1 MLLPAPVSK
10 KISGRSG
17 DSESKS
23 SVASDFEILNIEA
36 VTTDQEEG
44 KTDTNDQED
53 IDSSASTVTEEEKNP
68 APAVGGSQASQGSSS
83 SDSEDDGS
91 STSES
96 SDSDSESDISSQ
108 CSDST
113 SDSIDSDSSIATTK
127 MSSTLK
133 SPICN
138 GDRDGFEEWHS
149 QWEVYAGDNKFD
161 EYVSV
166 VFHPDLPP
174 DGHAKLSPTKDDRK
188 ALKKNQKAIASLRV
202 SFATTY
208 SVDAMIEAS
217 IDDNVPVKWPYG
229 RIDLVLIDL
238 YETYRPTSR
247 LDRIKL
253 DMAKLTIKMSNGDH
267 PDVLFERAM

>member
-1 MLLPAPVSK
+1 VARVELLSPAPVSK
-10 KISGRSG
+10 MISGRSG

-36 VTTDQEEG
+36 VTTEEEG
-44 KTDTNDQED
+44 KTDTNDQEG
-53 IDSSASTVTEEEKNP
+53 IDSSASTVTEDKNP
-68 APAVGGSQASQGSSS
+68 APVGSQASQGPNS
-83 SDSEDDGS
+83 SDSEDDGW

-96 SDSDSESDISSQ
+96 DSDSDSDSDISSK

-113 SDSIDSDSSIATTK
+113 SDSIHSDSSIATTK

-133 SPICN
+133 SPVC
-138 GDRDGFEEWHS
+138 DGSRESFEEWHS
-149 QWEVYAGDNKFD
+149 QWEVYAGDNKID
-161 EYVSV
+161 EYISV
-166 VFHPDLPP
+166 VFHPDLPLE
-174 DGHAKLSPTKDDRK
+174 GHAKLSPTKEDRK

-238 YETYRPTSR
+238 MIQVLSSSTGSKEEE
-247 LDRIKL
+247 DNKRI
-253 DMAKLTIKMSNGDH
+253 SGNQ
-267 PDVLFERAM
+267 R

>member
-1 MLLPAPVSK
+1 MMSPAPVSK

-17 DSESKS
+17 DSASKS
-23 SVASDFEILNIEA
+23 SEISDFEILNIEA
-36 VTTDQEEG
+36 VTTEEEG

-53 IDSSASTVTEEEKNP
+53 IDSSASTVTEEKNP

-96 SDSDSESDISSQ
+96 SDSDSESDISSKSS
-108 CSDST
+108 SDST

-138 GDRDGFEEWHS
+138 GDREGFEEWHS

-161 EYVSV
+161 E
-166 VFHPDLPP
+166 
-174 DGHAKLSPTKDDRK
+174 
-188 ALKKNQKAIASLRV
+188 
-202 SFATTY
+202 
-208 SVDAMIEAS
+208 
-217 IDDNVPVKWPYG
+217 
-229 RIDLVLIDL
+229 
-238 YETYRPTSR
+238 
-247 LDRIKL
+247 
-253 DMAKLTIKMSNGDH
+253 
-267 PDVLFERAM
+267 